1 MAQVDAITLQVVAAT
16 LSGIVRE
23 MQNSLYRTGY
33 STIIRESHD
42 ASCAILD
49 AQGRLVGQ
57 HVVLPLHMGAFPACA
72 EALLARIP
80 AAEMA
85 PGDAYIM
92 NHPYYGGSPHAS
104 DMAVLSPVFHDGR
117 LVAFCCSMAHKPDI
131 GGTVPGSGAGDAREL
146 FHEGLQVPPVRY
158 VDGRGEG
165 GPPPPPNSGG
175 SPAAASAGPPRGLET
190 SGAGSAGS
198 PPGLGGATR
207 DTTSVAGGAP
217 TPSRAVEAILRANSR
232 TPDLVVGD
240 LRGQVGCNRVGE
252 RRLLELF
259 AKYGAAQLQAAWETL
274 FAKTEERVRAEIARW
289 PDGEYC
295 AEATTDNDGVD
306 LDRPLTVRVR
316 VEKRG
321 DAICFDFRESD
332 DQARGPANIRP
343 PLVRACCYYAL
354 IGLIDPH
361 LPPNY
366 GLVCAVEAR
375 FREGSFLDPRWPA
388 AVNSYMPTAQVV
400 TEAIL
405 AALGQMLPARQV
417 ASSGGTGAL
426 VVGGPHADGSGSYVH
441 YEIYGSASGARPDRD
456 GTSGLSVHLG
466 NSQITP
472 IEILESEFPVRLREF
487 ALRPDSGGAGRFRG
501 GLGYRRVYE
510 VLGESARL
518 SLRLDRHVVPA
529 RGVAGGGDG
538 QAGGVLLER
547 PSEPPRALPSRLG
560 GLALQRGDVLRV
572 DRPGGGGY
580 GDPRQRDPARVQA
593 DLADGYVTAAAA
605 AELYSP
611 TPE

>member
-1 MAQVDAITLQVVAAT
+1 
-16 LSGIVRE
+16 
-23 MQNSLYRTGY
+23 
-33 STIIRESHD
+33 
-42 ASCAILD
+42 
-49 AQGRLVGQ
+49 
-57 HVVLPLHMGAFPACA
+57 
-72 EALLARIP
+72 
-80 AAEMA
+80 
-85 PGDAYIM
+85 
-92 NHPYYGGSPHAS
+92 
-104 DMAVLSPVFHDGR
+104 
-117 LVAFCCSMAHKPDI
+117 
-131 GGTVPGSGAGDAREL
+131 
-146 FHEGLQVPPVRY
+146 VRY
-158 VDGRGEG
+158 VEG
-165 GPPPPPNSGG
+165 
-175 SPAAASAGPPRGLET
+175 A
-190 SGAGSAGS
+190 
-198 PPGLGGATR
+198 
-207 DTTSVAGGAP
+207 V
-217 TPSRAVEAILRANSR
+217 PSRAVEAILRANSR

-259 AKYGAAQLQAAWETL
+259 AKYGAEPLQTAWETL

-289 PDGEYC
+289 PDGTYR

-306 LDRPLTVRVR
+306 LDRPLTVRVC
-316 VEKRG
+316 VEKQG
-321 DAICFDFRESD
+321 DRICFDFRDSD

-354 IGLIDPH
+354 TGLIDPR

-366 GLVCAVEAR
+366 GLVRAVEAR

-426 VVGGPHADGSGSYVH
+426 VIGGPRADGAGSYVH

-472 IEILESEFPVRLREF
+472 IEILESEFPVRLHAF
-487 ALRPDSGGAGRFRG
+487 ALRPDSGGAGRYRG

-518 SLRLDRHVVPA
+518 SLRLDRHRVPA
-529 RGVAGGGDG
+529 SGVAGGLPG
-538 QAGGVLLER
+538 APGGVTLER
-547 PSEPPRALPSRLG
+547 PGEPPQALPSRLG

-580 GDPRQRDPARVQA
+580 GDPRQRTPARLQA
-593 DLADGYVTAAAA
+593 DLADGYVTPAAA
-605 AELYSP
+605 AEVYGALPPSG
-611 TPE
+611 

>member
-1 MAQVDAITLQVVAAT
+1 MPPVDAITLQVVAAT

-49 AQGRLVGQ
+49 AAGRLVGQ

-72 EALLARIP
+72 EALLERVP
-80 AAEMA
+80 VREMA

-104 DMAVLSPVFHDGR
+104 DMAVLSPVFFDGR

-158 VDGRGEG
+158 VVGGE
-165 GPPPPPNSGG
+165 
-175 SPAAASAGPPRGLET
+175 
-190 SGAGSAGS
+190 
-198 PPGLGGATR
+198 
-207 DTTSVAGGAP
+207 
-217 TPSRAVEAILRANSR
+217 PSRAVEAILRANSR
-232 TPDLVVGD
+232 TPELVVGD

-252 RRLLELF
+252 RRLRELF
-259 AKYGAAQLQAAWETL
+259 AKYGAATLESAWELL
-274 FAKTEERVRAEIARW
+274 FAKTEERVRAAIAAW
-289 PDGEYC
+289 PDGGYR

-321 DAICFDFRESD
+321 DRICFDFRESD

-366 GLVCAVEAR
+366 GLVRAVETR

-426 VVGGPHADGSGSYVH
+426 VIGGPRPDGAGSYVH

-472 IEILESEFPVRLREF
+472 IEILESEFPVRLHAF

-529 RGVAGGGDG
+529 RGVVGGLDG
-538 QAGGVLLER
+538 APGGVCL
-547 PSEPPRALPSRLG
+547 
-560 GLALQRGDVLRV
+560 
-572 DRPGGGGY
+572 
-580 GDPRQRDPARVQA
+580 
-593 DLADGYVTAAAA
+593 
-605 AELYSP
+605 
-611 TPE
+611 

>member
-1 MAQVDAITLQVVAAT
+1 MPQVDAITLQVVAAT

-49 AQGRLVGQ
+49 AAGRLVGQ

-72 EALLARIP
+72 EALLARIVP
-80 AAEMA
+80 AEMA

-104 DMAVLSPVFHDGR
+104 DMAVLSPVFYDGR

-158 VDGRGEG
+158 V
-165 GPPPPPNSGG
+165 
-175 SPAAASAGPPRGLET
+175 
-190 SGAGSAGS
+190 
-198 PPGLGGATR
+198 
-207 DTTSVAGGAP
+207 AGGE
-217 TPSRAVEAILRANSR
+217 PSRAVEAILRANSR
-232 TPDLVVGD
+232 TPELVVGD

-259 AKYGAAQLQAAWETL
+259 AKYGAATLEAAWQTL
-274 FAKTEERVRAEIARW
+274 FAKTEERVRAAIATW
-289 PDGEYC
+289 PDGEYR

-321 DAICFDFRESD
+321 DGICFDFRDSD

-354 IGLIDPH
+354 IGLIDPA

-366 GLVCAVEAR
+366 GLVQAVEAC
-375 FREGSFLDPRWPA
+375 FRAGSFLDPRWPA

-426 VVGGPHADGSGSYVH
+426 VVGGPRADGAGSYVH

-472 IEILESEFPVRLREF
+472 IEILESEFPVRLRTF

-510 VLGESARL
+510 ILGESARL

-529 RGVAGGGDG
+529 RGVAGGLDG
-538 QAGGVLLER
+538 APGGVCLER
-547 PSEPPRALPSRLG
+547 PGAPPQALPSRLG

-580 GDPRQRDPARVQA
+580 GDPRQRAAARVGV

-605 AELYSP
+605 AEVYSAAP
-611 TPE
+611 NAPPP

>member
-1 MAQVDAITLQVVAAT
+1 MPQVDAIPLQVVAAT

-49 AQGRLVGQ
+49 AAGRLVGQ

-72 EALLARIP
+72 AALLDRIP
-80 AAEMA
+80 TAEMA
-85 PGDAYIM
+85 PGDAYLM

-104 DMAVLSPVFHDGR
+104 DMAVLSPVFYDGQ

-146 FHEGLQVPPVRY
+146 FHEGLQIPPIRY
-158 VDGRGEG
+158 VDGR
-165 GPPPPPNSGG
+165 
-175 SPAAASAGPPRGLET
+175 AAA
-190 SGAGSAGS
+190 
-198 PPGLGGATR
+198 
-207 DTTSVAGGAP
+207 
-217 TPSRAVEAILRANSR
+217 PSRAVEAILRANSR

-259 AKYGAAQLQAAWETL
+259 AKYGADLLQAAWETL

-289 PDGEYC
+289 PDGAYR

-306 LDRPLTVRVR
+306 LDRPLTVRVC

-321 DAICFDFRESD
+321 DRITFDFRDSD

-354 IGLIDPH
+354 IGIIDPQ

-366 GLVCAVEAR
+366 GLVRAVETR
-375 FREGSFLDPRWPA
+375 FREGSLLDPRWPA
-388 AVNSYMPTAQVV
+388 AVNAYMPTAQVA
-400 TEAIL
+400 T
-405 AALGQMLPARQV
+405 G
-417 ASSGGTGAL
+417 GGTGAL
-426 VVGGPHADGSGSYVH
+426 VVGGPRPGGEGSYVH

-472 IEILESEFPVRLREF
+472 IEILESEFPVRLRVF

-510 VLGESARL
+510 ILGASARL

-529 RGVAGGGDG
+529 RGV
-538 QAGGVLLER
+538 
-547 PSEPPRALPSRLG
+547 
-560 GLALQRGDVLRV
+560 
-572 DRPGGGGY
+572 
-580 GDPRQRDPARVQA
+580 
-593 DLADGYVTAAAA
+593 
-605 AELYSP
+605 
-611 TPE
+611 

>member
-1 MAQVDAITLQVVAAT
+1 
-16 LSGIVRE
+16 
-23 MQNSLYRTGY
+23 
-33 STIIRESHD
+33 
-42 ASCAILD
+42 
-49 AQGRLVGQ
+49 
-57 HVVLPLHMGAFPACA
+57 
-72 EALLARIP
+72 
-80 AAEMA
+80 
-85 PGDAYIM
+85 
-92 NHPYYGGSPHAS
+92 
-104 DMAVLSPVFHDGR
+104 
-117 LVAFCCSMAHKPDI
+117 
-131 GGTVPGSGAGDAREL
+131 
-146 FHEGLQVPPVRY
+146 
-158 VDGRGEG
+158 
-165 GPPPPPNSGG
+165 
-175 SPAAASAGPPRGLET
+175 
-190 SGAGSAGS
+190 
-198 PPGLGGATR
+198 
-207 DTTSVAGGAP
+207 
-217 TPSRAVEAILRANSR
+217 
-232 TPDLVVGD
+232 
-240 LRGQVGCNRVGE
+240 
-252 RRLLELF
+252 
-259 AKYGAAQLQAAWETL
+259 
-274 FAKTEERVRAEIARW
+274 
-289 PDGEYC
+289 
-295 AEATTDNDGVD
+295 
-306 LDRPLTVRVR
+306 VRVR

-321 DAICFDFRESD
+321 DRICFDFRESD

-354 IGLIDPH
+354 IGVIDSN

-366 GLVCAVEAR
+366 GLARAVETR

-417 ASSGGTGAL
+417 AASGGTGAL
-426 VVGGPHADGSGSYVH
+426 VVGGPRPDGGSYVH

-510 VLGESARL
+510 ILGESARL

-529 RGVAGGGDG
+529 RGVAGGLDG
-538 QAGGVLLER
+538 APGAVVLER
-547 PSEPPRALPSRLG
+547 PGAPPRALPSRLG

-580 GDPRQRDPARVQA
+580 GDPRQRDPARIQA

-605 AELYSP
+605 AEVHGAAP
-611 TPE
+611 TERES